1 MSCTSTIIILMHG
14 TTVPVCIPV
23 LFLHLSTNG
32 NQTQVWIE
40 PLMGMNNGEG
50 GYMYVNLSV
59 IPRHLSIDFCCSP
72 HQRGRDTTH
81 YPCSQWP
88 VSVYHGAVPN
98 AENLLSGNRS
108 VSSRSRHLDRRLLLM
123 NEWRNTLQFIWLM
136 RMELHKKVVST

>member
-14 TTVPVCIPV
+14 TTCVYTGAIPAFV
-23 LFLHLSTNG
+23 NKWEPSPGMNFSPGNG
-32 NQTQVWIE
+32 NEQW
-40 PLMGMNNGEG
+40 G
-50 GYMYVNLSV
+50 GGSMYVNLSV

-88 VSVYHGAVPN
+88 VSVYHGAAPN
-98 AENLLSGNRS
+98 AENLLSGNWS
-108 VSSRSRHLDRRLLLM
+108 ASSRSRHLDRRLLLM